1 MRNFGTLA
9 LGASFASVLTL
20 LGTSPASA
28 AIQLCYVTGAT
39 QPQCPATTSNVNVNT
54 ETGLVIGGHLNDNP
68 AQLLTFTGTEAL
80 AGDGSG
86 QASVG
91 ALDTLLNT
99 AVTFALTG
107 ATFNLATFNLS
118 PLSGNN
124 PNEATSVQ
132 VSYIPTFGG
141 SPLAFTL
148 DGNGNN
154 FFGIYGDAGEQLQS
168 ITFGNFLSSGNGIES
183 INQVRVGGVQSDLV
197 INPLGPVPEPATW
210 TLLLVG
216 FGAVGASLRTR
227 KMKTGRRLRVA

>member
-20 LGTSPASA
+20 LGHITGQRGYPAVLRAQALHSRSA
-28 AIQLCYVTGAT
+28 RRPRRTLT
-39 QPQCPATTSNVNVNT
+39 VNT
-54 ETGLVIGGHLNDNP
+54 ETGTVIGGHLNDNP

-99 AVTFALTG
+99 AVSFALTG

-132 VSYIPTFGG
+132 VSYTPTFGG

-168 ITFGNFLSSGNGIES
+168 ITFGNFLSSANGHREHQPSARWWRS
-183 INQVRVGGVQSDLV
+183 IRPGDQPARSGAGAGDVDFAAGRVR
-197 INPLGPVPEPATW
+197 
-210 TLLLVG
+210 
-216 FGAVGASLRTR
+216 
-227 KMKTGRRLRVA
+227 RRWRFSPDA

>member
-1 MRNFGTLA
+1 
-9 LGASFASVLTL
+9 
-20 LGTSPASA
+20 
-28 AIQLCYVTGAT
+28 
-39 QPQCPATTSNVNVNT
+39 
-54 ETGLVIGGHLNDNP
+54 
-68 AQLLTFTGTEAL
+68 LLTFTGTETL

-99 AVTFALTG
+99 AVSFALTG

-132 VSYIPTFGG
+132 VSYTPTFGG

-168 ITFGNFLSSGNGIES
+168 ITFGNFLSSATGIES

-210 TLLLVG
+210 D
-216 FGAVGASLRTR
+216 FAA
-227 KMKTGRRLRVA
+227 GRVRRRWRFSPDA